1 MGTNYYL
8 CPIIKEE
15 ELKKLSNSLK
25 ECKTLYE
32 LKNSIHEITDY
43 KKDRIHI
50 GKSSY
55 GWQFL
60 FNLNI
65 ESYVPTISR
74 NNIDKWLTTG
84 IIFDEYDNKVDRKD
98 FWKIVDSKKDGMN
111 YDEYYE
117 NFPEDLDYRG
127 YDQYIDGLRFTV
139 SKYEFS

>member
-117 NFPEDLDYRG
+117 NFPEDRDYRG
-127 YDQYIDGLRFTV
+127 YDQYIDGLRFTI

>member
-65 ESYVPTISR
+65 ESYVPTINR

-98 FWKIVDSKKDGMN
+98 FWKIVDSKKDGMD
-111 YDEYYE
+111 YDEYYK
-117 NFPEDLDYRG
+117 NFPEDRDYRG
-127 YDQYIDGLRFTV
+127 YDQHIDGLRFTI
-139 SKYEFS
+139 SRYEFS

>member
-32 LKNSIHEITDY
+32 LENSIHEITDY

-98 FWKIVDSKKDGMN
+98 FWKIVDSKKDGMD
-111 YDEYYE
+111 YEEYYK

-127 YDQYIDGLRFTV
+127 YDQHIDGLRFTI
-139 SKYEFS
+139 SRYEFS

>member
-15 ELKKLSNSLK
+15 ELKKLFNSLK

-74 NNIDKWLTTG
+74 NNIDKWLATG

-98 FWKIVDSKKDGMN
+98 FWKIVDSKKDGMD
-111 YDEYYE
+111 YDEYYK
-117 NFPEDLDYRG
+117 NFPEDCDYRG
-127 YDQYIDGLRFTV
+127 YDQHIDELRFTI

>member
-98 FWKIVDSKKDGMN
+98 FWKIVDSKKDSMDYN
-111 YDEYYE
+111 EYYK
-117 NFPEDLDYRG
+117 NFPEDCDYRG
-127 YDQYIDGLRFTV
+127 YDQHIDGLRFTI

>member
-15 ELKKLSNSLK
+15 ELKKLFNSLK

-55 GWQFL
+55 GCQFL

-74 NNIDKWLTTG
+74 DNIDKWLTTG

-98 FWKIVDSKKDGMN
+98 FWKIVDSKKDLLDSEAYN
-111 YDEYYE
+111 KTQSKSLFIKDE
-117 NFPEDLDYRG
+117 
-127 YDQYIDGLRFTV
+127 DQHIDGLRFTI

>member
-74 NNIDKWLTTG
+74 DNIDKWLATG

-98 FWKIVDSKKDGMN
+98 FWKIVDSKKDGMD
-111 YDEYYE
+111 YDEYYK
-117 NFPEDLDYRG
+117 NFPEDCDYRG
-127 YDQYIDGLRFTV
+127 YDQHIDGLRFTI

>member
-15 ELKKLSNSLK
+15 ELKKLFNSLK

-74 NNIDKWLTTG
+74 DNIDKWLATG
-84 IIFDEYDNKVDRKD
+84 IIFDEYDNKIDRKD
-98 FWKIVDSKKDGMN
+98 FWKIVDGKKDLLDSEAYN
-111 YDEYYE
+111 KTQSKSIFIKDE
-117 NFPEDLDYRG
+117 
-127 YDQYIDGLRFTV
+127 DQHINGLRFTI

>member
-117 NFPEDLDYRG
+117 NFPEDRDYRG
-127 YDQYIDGLRFTV
+127 YDQYIDRLRFTI

>member
-117 NFPEDLDYRG
+117 NFPEDRDYRG
-127 YDQYIDGLRFTV
+127 YDQHIDGLRFTI
-139 SKYEFS
+139 SRYEFS